1 MNQQA
6 KYYIEK
12 LNLIAHP
19 EGGYFKEV
27 YRSNEIIQAEHLPN
41 RYTSARNLSTSIY
54 FLLEGEQV
62 SKFHRLKSDEI
73 WHFYDG
79 SPIKIFTLSS
89 DGNLEERILG
99 KNLETNEAPQIVIE
113 KGNWFG
119 AKVKGKNSFTLIGC
133 TVSPGFD
140 FEDFELADKNE
151 LIKKYPAHKK
161 IIDEL
166 TK

>member
-1 MNQQA
+1 MNNKA

-27 YRSNEIIQAEHLPN
+27 YRADEIIQTEHLPD
-41 RYTSARNLSTSIY
+41 RYTSKRNFSTSIY
-54 FLLEGEQV
+54 FLLEGEQI
-62 SKFHRLKSDEI
+62 SKFHKLKSDEI

-79 SPIKIFTLSS
+79 SPINIFLLSS
-89 DGNLEERILG
+89 DGNLKDSILG
-99 KNLETNEAPQIVIE
+99 KNLDKNESLQIVIK

-119 AKVKGKNSFTLIGC
+119 AKVIEKNSFSLIGC

-140 FEDFELADKNE
+140 FEDFELADIEK
-151 LIKKYPAHKK
+151 LLKKFPVNQK
-161 IIDEL
+161 IIKEL
-166 TK
+166 T